1 MVDSAGDAR
10 SAAAA
15 AAAAL
20 RVVNE
25 TAAEALIAA
34 VERGE
39 TRAKLAIGEVTVP
52 HASGRVGRLYE
63 EKLIEALDDAGERAL
78 ARAGRIFI
86 ALGFHVATVPEV
98 DRRRDEDRVVDTV
111 TSIRIDYLEL
121 GFATASATRRSP
133 DEPLL
138 RAVAL
143 PAAHLW
149 RARAEA
155 ARRIETYERKALA
168 AIAEKADRG
177 EIGCRLGWRTIGSGQ
192 PDPRQLKQLAER
204 LSDRGFRVEVIDSAS
219 ALHVS
224 W

>member
-20 RVVNE
+20 RLVNE

-39 TRAKLAIGEVTVP
+39 TRTRLSIGEVTVP
-52 HASGRVGRLYE
+52 HATGRVGRLYE
-63 EKLIEALDDAGERAL
+63 EKLIEALDEAGERGL
-78 ARAGRIFI
+78 ARAGRIFM

-98 DRRRDEDRVVDTV
+98 DRRSDEDRVVDTV
-111 TSIRIDYLEL
+111 MSIRVTHLEL
-121 GFATASATRRSP
+121 GFATASEIRRSP
-133 DEPLL
+133 GESLL

-155 ARRIETYERKALA
+155 ARRIDAYERKALA
-168 AIAEKADRG
+168 AIAERADRG
-177 EIGCRLGWRTIGSGQ
+177 EVSARLGWRTFASGR
-192 PDPRQLKQLAER
+192 PDDRLLRQLAER
-204 LSDRGFRVEVIDSAS
+204 LTGRGFRVELIESSA
-219 ALHVS
+219 ALHVT